1 MVIGDTSNY
10 HQCQTLNNYWCPFEK
25 LFTIFSMRYELDQ
38 LPLKTLLSPLARAS
52 SALARLDERIASSPV
67 GTGLI
72 ERFHYV
78 DACASLW
85 LDGELVEIEDL
96 VLHEAARD
104 IRSPSHALTIARDV
118 LQTRRRIAAQA
129 PDWALSQ
136 NGLRSLRVG
145 GQAWPAS
152 SSGDGG
158 FGAESESAA
167 GYDAAVDRQDQDGEG
182 RKNRLHDGLDLP
194 GIDFD
199 AIDAVLARSED
210 VLAKVKQ
217 PQRMAKPETD
227 PLIRDPDWDEDERL
241 EEWRT
246 VLRSIHDLPP
256 MLQAILA
263 LDAWN
268 ELAVLQRAPWLGR
281 LLAASLLRREGLTTQ
296 AHLLAFNIGLKSIRV
311 ERRRHRSFETRLLAS
326 LEGLLAGAELGFKEH
341 DRLLLARQMLERRL
355 TGRRTSSNLPG
366 LIELVL
372 ARPLVSTGLI
382 AKELDITPRAALRLV
397 EELNLREMTGRGR
410 FRAWGVL

>member
-1 MVIGDTSNY
+1 M
-10 HQCQTLNNYWCPFEK
+10 
-25 LFTIFSMRYELDQ
+25 FSMRYDLDD
-38 LPLKTLLSPLARAS
+38 LPLKTLMSPLARAS
-52 SALARLDERIASSPV
+52 AALARLDERLAPSPV
-67 GTGLI
+67 GAGLI
-72 ERFHYV
+72 ERLHFA

-85 LDGELVEIEDL
+85 LDGELVEMEDL

-129 PDWALSQ
+129 PDWALSP

-145 GQAWPAS
+145 GQAT
-152 SSGDGG
+152 
-158 FGAESESAA
+158 
-167 GYDAAVDRQDQDGEG
+167 
-182 RKNRLHDGLDLP
+182 KNRLHDGLDLP
-194 GIDFD
+194 GVDLD

-210 VLAKVKQ
+210 ILARAKQ
-217 PQRMAKPETD
+217 PQRPARPETD
-227 PLIRDPDWDEDERL
+227 PLISDPDWDEDERL

-256 MLQAILA
+256 
-263 LDAWN
+263 
-268 ELAVLQRAPWLGR
+268 VLQRAPWLGR
-281 LLAASLLRREGLTTQ
+281 LLAASLLRRNGLTTK
-296 AHLLAFNIGLKSIRV
+296 AHLLAFNAGLKTIRV
-311 ERRRHRSFETRLLAS
+311 ERRRHRNFETRLTAS
-326 LEGLLAGAELGFKEH
+326 LEGLMAGIELGFKEH

-355 TGRRTSSNLPG
+355 TGRRASSKLPG

-372 ARPLVSTGLI
+372 ARPLVSAGMI
-382 AKELDITPRAALRLV
+382 AAELDITPRAALRLV

>member
-1 MVIGDTSNY
+1 M
-10 HQCQTLNNYWCPFEK
+10 
-25 LFTIFSMRYELDQ
+25 FSMRYDPDH

-52 SALARLDERIASSPV
+52 EALGRLDERLVHSPV
-67 GTGLI
+67 GAGLI
-72 ERFHYV
+72 ERSHFA

-85 LDGELVEIEDL
+85 LDGELVEMEDL

-129 PDWALSQ
+129 PDWALSP

-145 GQAWPAS
+145 GQAWPVPSA
-152 SSGDGG
+152 GDGG
-158 FGAESESAA
+158 ILAESESAVVP
-167 GYDAAVDRQDQDGEG
+167 DTAVDRQHQNGEG
-182 RKNRLHDGLDLP
+182 RKHRLDGGLDLP
-194 GIDFD
+194 DIDLD

-210 VLAKVKQ
+210 VLAKAKQ
-217 PQRMAKPETD
+217 PQRLPKPETD
-227 PLIRDPDWDEDERL
+227 PLIRDPDWDEAERL
-241 EEWRT
+241 DEWRT
-246 VLRSIHDLPP
+246 VLRLISDFPP
-256 MLQAILA
+256 VLQAILA

-281 LLAASLLRREGLTTQ
+281 LLAASLLRRDGLTSQ
-296 AHLLAFNIGLKSIRV
+296 AHLLAFNAGLKTIRV
-311 ERRRHRSFETRLLAS
+311 ERRRHRHFETRLLAS
-326 LEGLLAGAELGFKEH
+326 LDGLMVAIELGFKEQ

-355 TGRRTSSNLPG
+355 VGRRASSKLPG

-372 ARPLVSTGLI
+372 ARPLVSAGMI
-382 AKELDITPRAALRLV
+382 AAELDITPRAALRLV

-410 FRAWGVL
+410 FRAWGIL

>member
-1 MVIGDTSNY
+1 M
-10 HQCQTLNNYWCPFEK
+10 
-25 LFTIFSMRYELDQ
+25 FSMRYDLDH

-52 SALARLDERIASSPV
+52 EALARLDERLASSPV
-67 GTGLI
+67 GAGLI
-72 ERFHYV
+72 ERFHFA

-85 LDGELVEIEDL
+85 LDGELVEMEDL

-104 IRSPSHALTIARDV
+104 IRSPSHQLTIARDV

-129 PDWALSQ
+129 PDWALSA
-136 NGLRSLRVG
+136 NGLRSLR
-145 GQAWPAS
+145 QAGPAAS
-152 SSGDGG
+152 FGDGG
-158 FGAESESAA
+158 IVAEGESIAVSNTAA
-167 GYDAAVDRQDQDGEG
+167 ERTERDGEG
-182 RKNRLHDGLDLP
+182 RKNRLDDGLDLP
-194 GIDFD
+194 GIDLD

-210 VLAKVKQ
+210 VLSKVKQ
-217 PQRMAKPETD
+217 PQRMAKPAAD
-227 PLIRDPDWDEDERL
+227 PLIRDPDWDENERL
-241 EEWRT
+241 DEWRT
-246 VLRSIHDLPP
+246 MLRSISDFPP
-256 MLQAILA
+256 VLQAILA

-296 AHLLAFNIGLKSIRV
+296 AHLLAFNAGLKTIRV
-311 ERRRHRSFETRLLAS
+311 ERRRHRNFETRLIAS
-326 LEGLLAGAELGFKEH
+326 LDGLMASIEHSFKEH

-372 ARPLVSTGLI
+372 ARPLVSTGMI
-382 AKELDITPRAALRLV
+382 AAELDITPRAALRLV

-410 FRAWGVL
+410 FRAWGVI

>member
-1 MVIGDTSNY
+1 M
-10 HQCQTLNNYWCPFEK
+10 
-25 LFTIFSMRYELDQ
+25 FTMFSMRYDLDQ
-38 LPLKTLLSPLARAS
+38 LPLKTLLQPLARAS
-52 SALARLDERIASSPV
+52 EALARLDERLAHSPV
-67 GTGLI
+67 GQGLI
-72 ERFHYV
+72 ERLHFA

-85 LDGELVEIEDL
+85 LDGELVEMEDL

-129 PDWALSQ
+129 PDWALSP

-145 GQAWPAS
+145 GQAGPAS
-152 SSGDGG
+152 TPGDGG
-158 FGAESESAA
+158 IIVASENT
-167 GYDAAVDRQDQDGEG
+167 AVHDEAVGRPEQDGEG
-182 RKNRLHDGLDLP
+182 RKNRPEDGLDLP
-194 GIDFD
+194 GIDLD

-210 VLAKVKQ
+210 VLTKAKQ
-217 PQRMAKPETD
+217 PQRLALRDTD

-241 EEWRT
+241 EEWRA
-246 VLRSIHDLPP
+246 LLHSIRDLPP
-256 MLQAILA
+256 VLQAILA

-281 LLAASLLRREGLTTQ
+281 LLVASLMRRDGLTSQ
-296 AHLLAFNIGLKSIRV
+296 AHLLAFNAGLKTIRV
-311 ERRRHRSFETRLLAS
+311 ERRRHRNFETRLTAS
-326 LEGLLAGAELGFKEH
+326 LEGLMAGIELGFKEH

-355 TGRRTSSNLPG
+355 TGRRASSNLPG

-382 AKELDITPRAALRLV
+382 AAELDITPRAALRLV
-397 EELNLREMTGRGR
+397 AELNLREMTGRGR

>member
-1 MVIGDTSNY
+1 
-10 HQCQTLNNYWCPFEK
+10 
-25 LFTIFSMRYELDQ
+25 MRYDLDH
-38 LPLKTLLSPLARAS
+38 LPLKTLLSPSARAS
-52 SALARLDERIASSPV
+52 AALARLDERLAPSPV

-72 ERFHYV
+72 ERFHFA

-85 LDGELVEIEDL
+85 LDGELVEMEDL

-104 IRSPSHALTIARDV
+104 IRSPSHQLTIARDV
-118 LQTRRRIAAQA
+118 LQTRRRIVAQQ
-129 PDWALSQ
+129 PDWALSP

-145 GQAWPAS
+145 GQAWPAPS
-152 SSGDGG
+152 PGDGIL
-158 FGAESESAA
+158 AESENTAVH
-167 GYDAAVDRQDQDGEG
+167 DAAVGRQDQDGEG
-182 RKNRLHDGLDLP
+182 RKSRLDDGLDLP
-194 GIDFD
+194 GVDLD

-227 PLIRDPDWDEDERL
+227 PLIRDPDWDEEERL

-246 VLRSIHDLPP
+246 VLRKVGDLPP
-256 MLQAILA
+256 VLQAVLA

-281 LLAASLLRREGLTTQ
+281 LLAASLLRREGLTTK
-296 AHLLAFNIGLKSIRV
+296 AHLLAFNVGLKTIRV
-311 ERRRHRSFETRLLAS
+311 ERRRHRNFETRLMAS
-326 LEGLLAGAELGFKEH
+326 LEGMIAGVELGFKEH
-341 DRLLLARQMLERRL
+341 DRLLLARQMMERRL
-355 TGRRTSSNLPG
+355 TGRRASSNLPG

-372 ARPLVSTGLI
+372 ARPLVSTGMI
-382 AKELDITPRAALRLV
+382 AAELDITPRAALRLV